1 MTELQ
6 THSPQDLIEGIAR
19 GYAAEATPPLTPE
32 LSETLRTALR
42 GIGSDLPKGEPL
54 DEAGVGRIN
63 EALTLSNSTSG
74 PSWDPASMPSPRTE
88 RSASAS
94 ARRPGAPCALLAAS
108 RRRNFLHAFGRAR
121 YISVGPLMVFCMP
134 EVRITV

>member
-63 EALTLSNSTSG
+63 EALDAFELDLGAVVGPRLDAVAPDGTLIF
-74 PSWDPASMPSPRTE
+74 RQ
-88 RSASAS
+88 RSEAG
-94 ARRPGAPCALLAAS
+94 RPL
-108 RRRNFLHAFGRAR
+108 RAFG
-121 YISVGPLMVFCMP
+121 GQ
-134 EVRITV
+134 